1 MKTYQNLV
9 NKKLLV
15 VDDEENNWLFIKDL
29 LEDTGVNLVWARVG
43 QEAIDIVSTG
53 QKIDLILMDMKMPV
67 LDGFDT
73 TREIKKINSSIPVI
87 AHTAFAMPDERE
99 KCISSGCDGYI
110 CKPIDIDE
118 LLELINNI
126 LKSRE

>member
-1 MKTYQNLV
+1 MKNYQNLV
-9 NKKLLV
+9 NKTLLV

-29 LEDTGVNLVWARVG
+29 FEDTGVNMVWARVG
-43 QEAIDIVSTG
+43 QEAIDIISTG
-53 QKIDLILMDMKMPV
+53 KKIDIILMDMKMPV

-87 AHTAFAMPDERE
+87 AHTAFALPEERE
-99 KCISSGCDGYI
+99 KCISCGCDDYI
-110 CKPIDIDE
+110 CKPIDIDK
-118 LLELINNI
+118 LLVLIDNI